1 MKQWR
6 MRTTLMVSL
15 LAVSLGLTVTCL
27 LIIRFS
33 VEQEIRKGLNSDLDH
48 SLSTFR
54 NTASQRNEMLARE
67 AALLADLPSLKDLM
81 STQDALTIQDGSGE
95 FWTTSGSDF
104 FALTTPSG
112 KLFTYSNRGPML
124 NGTLVEH
131 GVQACMVNPE
141 DPCMVA
147 FGQSLYELSIQPLY
161 FGPPANGSQLGYVLI
176 GYAIDREVARQVS
189 EVASADVAFLVDG
202 DVLAT
207 TLPANRLSDLR
218 QRSQMLD
225 AASAAPQKIQL
236 EHEAYMAAASALP
249 VAGNAHARLV
259 VLKSY
264 DRASMYLRRV
274 DQWILILGLS
284 ALLIGVLLAVAIS
297 RTVTRPLETLVA
309 GARALGQGDFNYRLS
324 TEGAVEVRE
333 LGLAFDRMRGE
344 LKRTQRELLESDRL
358 ATIGRMASSVS
369 HDLRH
374 HLSAIYANAEFMS
387 LDGTGN
393 EERLE
398 LLLEVKEAVQGMTD
412 LIESLLLFG
421 RTEQVLHLQY
431 ESIALLVERTI
442 HTVRQHPEC
451 RLVQIHITELQPV
464 DAWIDSVK
472 LGRALYNL
480 VLNACQATRTG
491 TVPPTVTVTLSE
503 DAEKIRIAICD
514 TGRGVPMAIRNTLF
528 QPFVSSGKVNGTGL
542 GLTVA
547 QHVTQEHG
555 GEVRLEKSE
564 PGQTIFSVLLFKK
577 ALQALGQSQ
586 TESHPGAGAEEQANG
601 SVENGY
607 ETEQERLWSDR

>member
-15 LAVSLGLTVTCL
+15 LAVSLGLTATCL
-27 LIIRFS
+27 LIIRVS
-33 VEQEIRKGLNSDLDH
+33 VEQEIRRGLDSDLDH

-54 NTASQRNEMLARE
+54 NTASQRNEMLTRE
-67 AALLADLPSLKDLM
+67 AALLADLPYLKSTM
-81 STQDALTIQDGSGE
+81 STQDARTIQDGSGE

-104 FALTTPSG
+104 FALASPAG
-112 KLFTYSNRGPML
+112 KLFTHLNRGAALDDM
-124 NGTLVEH
+124 LVES
-131 GVQACMVNPE
+131 GVQSCMVDAE
-141 DPCMVA
+141 ETCMVA
-147 FGQSLYELSIQPLY
+147 FGQSLYELSIQPVY
-161 FGPPANGSQLGYVLI
+161 FGPPANGSQLGYVII
-176 GYAIDREVARQVS
+176 GYAIDHAVARQVS
-189 EVASADVAFLVDG
+189 EVASADVAFIVDG
-202 DVLAT
+202 NVLAT
-207 TLPANRLSDLR
+207 TLPADRLSDL
-218 QRSQMLD
+218 QLRSQTLD
-225 AASAAPQKIQL
+225 ATNATPQKIQL
-236 EHEAYMAAASALP
+236 QREAYVASASALT
-249 VAGNAHARLV
+249 VAGSIHAQLV

-274 DQWILILGLS
+274 NQWILVLGLS
-284 ALLIGVLLAVAIS
+284 ALPIGVLLAMAIS

-309 GARALGQGDFNYRLS
+309 GARALGQGDFNYGLS

-412 LIESLLLFG
+412 LVESLLLFG
-421 RTEQVLHLQY
+421 RTGQVLHVQY
-431 ESIALLVERTI
+431 ESIAHLVERTV
-442 HTVRQHPEC
+442 HSVRQNPEC
-451 RLVQIHITELQPV
+451 RTVQVTIAELESV
-464 DAWIDSVK
+464 DAWVDSVK

-480 VLNACQATRTG
+480 VLNACQATKTG
-491 TVPPTVTVTLSE
+491 TVPPTVTITLSE

-514 TGRGVPMAIRNTLF
+514 TGKGVPAAIRGTLF

-547 QHVTQEHG
+547 QHVAQEHG

-564 PGQTIFSVLLFKK
+564 PGKTIFSILLFKK
-577 ALQALGQSQ
+577 ALQALGQNQS
-586 TESHPGAGAEEQANG
+586 ESYLGERTAEQEGAEAKTGHEL
-601 SVENGY
+601 ER
-607 ETEQERLWSDR
+607 ERL

>member
-27 LIIRFS
+27 LIIRVS
-33 VEQEIRKGLNSDLDH
+33 VEQEIRKGLNSDLEH

-54 NTASQRNEMLARE
+54 NTAGQRNEMLARE
-67 AALLADLPSLKDLM
+67 AALLADLPSLKALM
-81 STQDALTIQDGSGE
+81 STQDAHTIQDGSGE

-104 FALTTPSG
+104 FALTAPNG
-112 KLFTYSNRGPML
+112 RLFTYSNRGSAL
-124 NGTLVEH
+124 NGSLVEH
-131 GVQACMVNPE
+131 GMQACMANPE

-147 FGQSLYELSIQPLY
+147 FGQNLYELSIQPLY
-161 FGPPANGSQLGYVLI
+161 FGPPANGSQLGYVI
-176 GYAIDREVARQVS
+176 VGYSIDREVAHQVS

-202 DVLAT
+202 SVLAT
-207 TLPANRLSDLR
+207 TLPADRLSDLR
-218 QRSQMLD
+218 QRSQTLD
-225 AASAAPQKIQL
+225 AGSSAPQKIQL
-236 EHEAYMAAASALP
+236 EHEAYMAAAAALP
-249 VAGNAHARLV
+249 VVGNAHASLV

-274 DQWILILGLS
+274 NQWILALGVSTLF
-284 ALLIGVLLAVAIS
+284 IGVLLAVAIS

-333 LGLAFDRMRGE
+333 LGLAFDRMRSE

-387 LDGTGN
+387 LDGTDN

-421 RTEQVLHLQY
+421 RTEQVLHPQY
-431 ESIALLVERTI
+431 ESIALLVERTV
-442 HTVRQHPEC
+442 HSVRQHPEC
-451 RLVQIHITELQPV
+451 RMVQILITELQPV
-464 DAWIDSVK
+464 DAWVDSVK

-480 VLNACQATRTG
+480 VLNACQATRAG
-491 TVPPTVTVTLSE
+491 TVAPVVTVKLSE
-503 DAEKIRIAICD
+503 DAEKVRIAICD
-514 TGRGVPMAIRNTLF
+514 TGPGVPAAIRSTLF
-528 QPFVSSGKVNGTGL
+528 QPFVSFGKVNGTGL

-547 QHVTQEHG
+547 QHVAQEHG

-564 PGQTIFSVLLFKK
+564 PGETIFSVLLFKR
-577 ALQALGQSQ
+577 ALQALGQNQS
-586 TESHPGAGAEEQANG
+586 ESPVGTPGEEQA
-601 SVENGY
+601 SAATKTGY
-607 ETEQERLWSDR
+607 EIEQERL